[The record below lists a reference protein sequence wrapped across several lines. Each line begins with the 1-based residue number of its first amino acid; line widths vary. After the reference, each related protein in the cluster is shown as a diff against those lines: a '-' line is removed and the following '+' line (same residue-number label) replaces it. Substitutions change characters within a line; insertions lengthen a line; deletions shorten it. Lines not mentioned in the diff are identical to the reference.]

1 MKKAD
6 ISAATKQRLAD
17 ALKQQMQKKP
27 LNKITVRELLDMT
40 DITRSTFYY
49 HFTDI
54 YDLMKWMF
62 DTELMELL
70 KKSESFTSWDNGL
83 LLALR
88 YVEQNRKVC
97 LCAYNSVGLGVLQQ
111 LFYKNVVSIMQRFV
125 ASLTADIPA
134 HPEHVE
140 FIVQYY
146 TGALVM
152 MLLRWIMHPDGHT
165 PEEMIALLDVAMYGN
180 IRAALERSAQ
190 GRALASNDTTNTAK
204 VFDI

>member
-70 KKSESFTSWDNGL
+70 KKSESFTSWDDGL

>member
-6 ISAATKQRLAD
+6 ISAETKQRLAD

-70 KKSESFTSWDNGL
+70 KKSESFTSWDDGL

-165 PEEMIALLDVAMYGN
+165 PEEMIALLDVAMHGN

>member
-70 KKSESFTSWDNGL
+70 KKSGSFTSWDDGL

-140 FIVQYY
+140 FIVRYY

-165 PEEMIALLDVAMYGN
+165 PEEMIALLDVAMHGN

-190 GRALASNDTTNTAK
+190 GRAYASNDTTNTAK